1 MDTQTLT
8 KFNLFRKVVE
18 EFVPF
23 TDEEWSIFQS
33 HLKLLSLKKKE
44 FLVEAG
50 KVCPYIGYI
59 VSGSVRCYHIKD
71 GNEITSYFSLENE
84 MITSYK
90 SFLNKIPSPNAIES
104 IEKTEMVVFNL
115 SSLHELVNN
124 ELLSLK
130 MERFGRLIA
139 EFLIFCYEDRITSF
153 VTLTPE
159 ERYINLLSKSS
170 NIIRRIPQ
178 HYIANYLGITPVSL
192 SRIRRRIMEP
202 SKELREVLS

>member
-1 MDTQTLT
+1 MDAQTLS
-8 KFNLFRKVVE
+8 KFNSFRKVIE
-18 EFVPF
+18 GFVSF
-23 TDEEWSIFQS
+23 TDEEWEIFQS
-33 HLKLLSLKKKE
+33 HLKVLSFDKKGC
-44 FLVEAG
+44 FVEAG
-50 KVCPYIGYI
+50 QVCKYIGYI

-90 SFLNKIPSPNAIES
+90 SFLTGCASPITIEF
-104 IEKTEMVVFNL
+104 IEKSEMVVFNL
-115 SSLHELVNN
+115 QSLNDLVNN
-124 ELLSLK
+124 PLLTLK
-130 MERFGRLIA
+130 MERFGRLVA

-159 ERYINLLSKSS
+159 ERYLNLLAKSS
-170 NIIRRIPQ
+170 NVIKRIPQ

-192 SRIRRRIMEP
+192 SRIRRRIMAP